1 VPTALSAV
9 IRPASASAEASADR
23 SDERITCAALVYGY
37 TMDLDGSTLVADAS
51 STFRFR
57 NACAGRTIDDLAADV
72 PIFVVR
78 AGRDEMPGLNEALD
92 RFAGAALARNLPI
105 ALANHPAGV
114 HAFDL
119 YDDGPAARAAIRQT
133 LAFLRAHL
141 LP

>member
-1 VPTALSAV
+1 SAKAL
-9 IRPASASAEASADR
+9 AERFS
-23 SDERITCAALVYGY
+23 CAAILYGY
-37 TMDLDGSTLVADAS
+37 TLDLDGATHVAEAA

-57 NACAGRTIDDLAADV
+57 NACAGRTVDDLPADV

-78 AGRDEMPGLNEALD
+78 AGRDELPGLNTALD
-92 RFAGAALARNLPI
+92 RFIAAALAPNLPI

-119 YDDGPAARAAIRQT
+119 YDDGPLANATIRQT